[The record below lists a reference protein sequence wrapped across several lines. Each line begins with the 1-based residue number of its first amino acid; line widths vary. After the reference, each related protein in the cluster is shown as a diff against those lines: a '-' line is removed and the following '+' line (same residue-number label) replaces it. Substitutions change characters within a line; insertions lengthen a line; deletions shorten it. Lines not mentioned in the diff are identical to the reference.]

1 MTNPE
6 QLHQQYQRQSLTH
19 SAFQWLLGS
28 VAIGLPLIVCTVTTS
43 HHARVGTGIASI
55 GCVLLGNA
63 TRQEYERI
71 TELSQRLG
79 DAIAANTNAWVH
91 TLTAPSKTTLR
102 QLQSD
107 STDALNPLPLFDW
120 AQLADGDE
128 HPVIAIVSPM
138 GGGKSRLAKWLAR
151 HVIFPG
157 RAVDIGAIDIYGR
170 KTDWSTV
177 VSTPEEI
184 LELMREDLVILST
197 REAAY
202 RAGEDNFDPM
212 FRIFEEAPDTLTTL
226 SQIKDA
232 HKLTVSPWIVK
243 YTTTTRKVKARLCLI
258 SVKLAGAEIGVGA
271 ESRNDCTM
279 VFPGMKG
286 IAKAMA
292 DDRMLKLGTKANAPI
307 RDRLLS
313 SLDGLRH
320 PALVYTQGQWY
331 PASIPELDAH
341 GNAAGQTYHPEL
353 AEYIDSLTAYLT
365 ARDEVVIRN
374 LKKGWGRNIGANGQT
389 VDQLLAV
396 LENYGQISIENGI
409 AKWVGKVP

>member
-1 MTNPE
+1 MNPE
-6 QLHQQYQRQSLTH
+6 QLHSQYQKQALTH
-19 SAFQWLLGS
+19 SAFQWLCGS
-28 VAIGLPLIVCTVTTS
+28 VAFILPLVIGTTS
-43 HHARVGTGIASI
+43 PNHLPRLAGGLAAI
-55 GCVLLGNA
+55 GFTILGNS
-63 TRQEYERI
+63 TRSEYERLSD
-71 TELSQRLG
+71 LSQRLG
-79 DAIAANTNAWVH
+79 DTLAANTNAWVH
-91 TLTAPSKTTLR
+91 TLTVPNKTTLR
-102 QLQSD
+102 QLQAESA
-107 STDALNPLPLFDW
+107 DALNPLPLFDW

-170 KTDWSTV
+170 KKDWSTV

-184 LELMREDLVILST
+184 LELMREDLVILSA
-197 REAAY
+197 RESAY
-202 RAGEDNFDPM
+202 RAGEENFDPM

-226 SQIKDA
+226 GHVKDA
-232 HKLTVSPWIVK
+232 NKNTVTPWLLK
-243 YTTTTRKVKARLCLI
+243 YTTTTRKVKARLCLV
-258 SVKLAGAEIGVGA
+258 SVKLSGAEIGVGA

-279 VFPGMKG
+279 IFPGMKG

-292 DDRMLKLGTKANAPI
+292 DDRMLKLGTKNNAPI

-313 SLDGLRH
+313 SFDGLRH
-320 PALVYTQGQWY
+320 PALVYHQGQWF
-331 PASIPELDAH
+331 PASIPDLDAH